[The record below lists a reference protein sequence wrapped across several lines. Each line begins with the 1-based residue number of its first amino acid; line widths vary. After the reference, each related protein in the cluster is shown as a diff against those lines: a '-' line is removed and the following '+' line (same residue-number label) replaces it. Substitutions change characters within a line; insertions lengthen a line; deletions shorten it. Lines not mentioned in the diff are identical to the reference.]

1 MKQTAPHRNANQYQG
16 LEMKTANS
24 NKITQLEIKTVLLIQ
39 SQNYIL
45 VESKFRA
52 TDRNLTI
59 RLRNHENKRP

>member
-1 MKQTAPHRNANQYQG
+1 MIQKYNAKPSENMTCKDKSSFSSVE
-16 LEMKTANS
+16 LNTRLMLMS
-24 NKITQLEIKTVLLIQ
+24 P
-39 SQNYIL
+39 SFHL